1 MFSNLFAKSKTDN
14 FQSTL
19 GFKYPPLRNNPL
31 NIDELWL
38 DDKRETDGAEGY
50 WRIYD
55 KLYDFVSFVD
65 QHPGGKDWLLLTKV
79 SKLSYLYYLLKFL
92 TFNIFLRAPI

>member
-1 MFSNLFAKSKTDN
+1 MFSNLLTKMEKIN

-19 GFKYPPLRNNPL
+19 GFKYPPSRDNPL

-38 DDKRETDGAEGY
+38 DDKRETDGAEDY

-55 KLYDFVSFVD
+55 KLYDFDSFVN
-65 QHPGGKDWLLLTKV
+65 QHPGGRDWLILTKV
-79 SKLSYLYYLLKFL
+79 IS
-92 TFNIFLRAPI
+92 TIIFLLIN